1 MHRLGSLSQA
11 HVPAAGAVV
20 LMLSRGFASSLEP
33 GILLM
38 SELIRFLGK
47 FASFFQTD
55 GCYKAKKKK
64 NNNSVAVTHVIFN
77 EHVIGH

>member
-33 GILLM
+33 EILLM
-38 SELIRFLGK
+38 SELICFLGK

-55 GCYKAKKKK
+55 GCYKAKK
-64 NNNSVAVTHVIFN
+64 NNNSVAVTHVSFN